1 MVCFNSIQVKAA
13 PLVSAPV
20 VRTAPFVAAAP
31 APIVKSAPIVAA
43 APAPLV
49 RTAPVA
55 VAARIEEADSYPA
68 YQFAYNVQDSL
79 TGDSKSNFM
88 QRMISTTKKHPKTK
102 LFHLLFSPR
111 GNSRW

>member
-1 MVCFNSIQVKAA
+1 M
-13 PLVSAPV
+13 VSAPV
-20 VRTAPFVAAAP
+20 VRTAPIVAAAP

-55 VAARIEEADSYPA
+55 VAARIEEADSYPQ

-79 TGDSKSNFM
+79 TGDSKSNS
-88 QRMISTTKKHPKTK
+88 I
-102 LFHLLFSPR
+102 
-111 GNSRW
+111 